1 MSDNNFS
8 NDKEFAGLEL
18 SLDELIYIDDCLTMS
33 FSSENFSGATT
44 IRFPEKTN
52 CVIASKSLIDKIGN
66 GLWLAKKY
74 TKAKINIVVT
84 EYDLYVLRELALSH
98 IESNGKKVG
107 LSIKNKIIDILF
119 TPKKEDKNENKM
131 KKLIDD
137 IEFDGMNNPKER
149 DE

>member
-107 LSIKNKIIDILF
+107 LSIKIRL
-119 TPKKEDKNENKM
+119 
-131 KKLIDD
+131 
-137 IEFDGMNNPKER
+137 
-149 DE
+149 

>member
-66 GLWLAKKY
+66 GL
-74 TKAKINIVVT
+74 VV
-84 EYDLYVLRELALSH
+84 EAVAPDGIIEALSLKSRDQFALGVQWH
-98 IESNGKKVG
+98 PEWPRPINSFNEKIFKYFGKACQFYAESKK
-107 LSIKNKIIDILF
+107 
-119 TPKKEDKNENKM
+119 P
-131 KKLIDD
+131 
-137 IEFDGMNNPKER
+137 
-149 DE
+149 